1 MYETLVLFIQKVY
14 TMSMKISKN
23 IFNEIARKSCDF
35 EWHGKA
41 IGLLDLDAFFASV
54 EQLDHPEWR
63 GKPVIV
69 GGSPHKRGVVST
81 ASYEA
86 RKYGVHSAMP
96 SATAVR
102 LCPHAIWT
110 SGHYDRYSEMSTL
123 VMDFLKDETP
133 LVEQVSIDEA
143 FFDITPG
150 RFSKENPLEI
160 CKRIQ
165 KKVAALGITCS
176 IGLGANKTIAKIAS
190 EQEKPRGFTAVFPG
204 TEQRFLAPLP
214 IEAMSGIGPA
224 MAKTLHQQGIKTLG
238 ELSRADVV
246 YLTSLVGN
254 TASKIILRAQGNEF
268 SEVHEAAKPR
278 DVKSVSNER
287 TFETDLFDK
296 QEIEEAIRHIA
307 GVVGRRLRKK
317 QLQGCTVTLKVKA
330 SATES
335 HTAQKKISIPTDD
348 EHLFAEIAIKLLPSV
363 WKEGQPVRLL
373 GVGISSFTDEVHT
386 KPVQTSLFDQFEATF
401 DSEVSGPATKKKPR
415 SDLRHLSEVTDKLKD
430 KFGADAVQY
439 GRDLRFEQRV
449 SDTMPTGKNEQI

>member
-1 MYETLVLFIQKVY
+1 
-14 TMSMKISKN
+14 MSMEISKN
-23 IFNEIARKSCDF
+23 ISNKTARKSCDF

-96 SATAVR
+96 SATAIK

-110 SGHYDRYSEMSTL
+110 SGRYGRYSEMSTL
-123 VMDFLKDETP
+123 VMNFLEDETP

-176 IGLGANKTIAKIAS
+176 IGLGTNKTIAKIAS

-238 ELSRADVV
+238 ELSRADAVH
-246 YLTSLVGN
+246 LTSLVGN
-254 TASKIILRAQGNEF
+254 AASKMILRAQGKEL

-307 GVVGRRLRKK
+307 GVVGRRLRRK

-335 HTAQKKISIPTDD
+335 HTAQKRISIPTDD
-348 EHLFAEIAIKLLPSV
+348 EHLFAEIAIKLLPSI

-373 GVGISSFTDEVHT
+373 GVGISSFTDEVHS

-401 DSEVSGPATKKKPR
+401 DSEVSEPATKKKPR

-439 GRDLRFEQRV
+439 GRDLRFEHRV

>member
-1 MYETLVLFIQKVY
+1 MYETLVLFIEKVY
-14 TMSMKISKN
+14 AMSMEISKN
-23 IFNEIARKSCDF
+23 ISNKTAHKSCDF

-96 SATAVR
+96 SATAIK

-110 SGHYDRYSEMSTL
+110 SGRYDRYSEMSTL
-123 VMDFLKDETP
+123 VMNFLKDETP

-176 IGLGANKTIAKIAS
+176 IGLGTNKTIAKIAS

-224 MAKTLHQQGIKTLG
+224 MAKTLHQQGVKTLG
-238 ELSRADVV
+238 ELSRVDAIH
-246 YLTSLVGN
+246 LTSLVGN
-254 TASKIILRAQGNEF
+254 AASKMILRAQGKEL

-307 GVVGRRLRKK
+307 GVVGRRLRRK

-335 HTAQKKISIPTDD
+335 HTAQKRISIPTDD
-348 EHLFAEIAIKLLPSV
+348 EHLFADIAIKLLPSI

-373 GVGISSFTDEVHT
+373 GVGISSFTDEAQS

-401 DSEVSGPATKKKPR
+401 DSEVSEPATKKKPR

-439 GRDLRFEQRV
+439 GRDLRFEHRV

>member
-1 MYETLVLFIQKVY
+1 MG
-14 TMSMKISKN
+14 ISKN
-23 IFNEIARKSCDF
+23 ISAKITRKTCDF

-86 RKYGVHSAMP
+86 RKYGVHSAMA
-96 SATAVR
+96 SATAAK
-102 LCPHAIWT
+102 LCPQAIWT
-110 SGHYDRYSEMSTL
+110 SGRYNRYSEMSTL
-123 VMDFLKDETP
+123 VMGFLKDETP

-165 KKVAALGITCS
+165 KKVATLGITCS
-176 IGLGANKTIAKIAS
+176 IGLGTNKTIAKIAS
-190 EQEKPRGFTAVFPG
+190 EQEKPRGLTAVFPG
-204 TEQRFLAPLP
+204 TESYFLAPLP

-224 MAKTLHQQGIKTLG
+224 MTKTLHQQGIRTLG
-238 ELSRADVV
+238 ELSRADSN
-246 YLTSLVGN
+246 YLTSFAGN
-254 TASKIILRAQGNEF
+254 TASKMILRAQGKEV
-268 SEVHEAAKPR
+268 SEVHEAAHPR

-296 QEIEEAIRHIA
+296 QEIEEAIRHIS

-317 QLQGCTVTLKVKA
+317 QLQGFTVTLKVKA

-335 HTAQKKISIPTDD
+335 HTVQKRMSIPTDD
-348 EHLFAEIAIKLLPSV
+348 EHVFAEIAVNLLPTI

-373 GVGISSFTDEVHT
+373 GVGISSFTDEANS
-386 KPVQTSLFDQFEATF
+386 KPVQTSLFNQSEDTF
-401 DSEVSGPATKKKPR
+401 NTGASVPTTKKKPR

-439 GRDLRFEQRV
+439 GRDLRFEHRV

>member
-1 MYETLVLFIQKVY
+1 ME
-14 TMSMKISKN
+14 ISKN
-23 IFNEIARKSCDF
+23 IFNKSARKSCDF

-54 EQLDHPEWR
+54 EQLDYPEWR

-96 SATAVR
+96 SATAIK

-110 SGHYDRYSEMSTL
+110 SGRYGRYSEMSAL
-123 VMDFLKDETP
+123 VMNFLKDETP

-176 IGLGANKTIAKIAS
+176 IGLGTNKTIAKIAS

-204 TEQRFLAPLP
+204 SEQRFLAPLP

-224 MAKTLHQQGIKTLG
+224 MAKILHQQGIRTLG
-238 ELSRADVV
+238 ELSRADAVH
-246 YLTSLVGN
+246 LTSLVGN
-254 TASKIILRAQGNEF
+254 AASTMILRAQGKEL

-307 GVVGRRLRKK
+307 GVVGRRLRRK

-335 HTAQKKISIPTDD
+335 HTAQKRISIPTDD
-348 EHLFAEIAIKLLPSV
+348 EHLFAEIAIKLLPSI

-373 GVGISSFTDEVHT
+373 GVGISSFTDEVHS
-386 KPVQTSLFDQFEATF
+386 KPIQTSLFDQFEATF
-401 DSEVSGPATKKKPR
+401 DSEVSEPATKKKPR

-439 GRDLRFEQRV
+439 GRDLRFEHRV

>member
-1 MYETLVLFIQKVY
+1 ME
-14 TMSMKISKN
+14 ISKN
-23 IFNEIARKSCDF
+23 ISNKTARKSCDF

-96 SATAVR
+96 SVTAIK

-110 SGHYDRYSEMSTL
+110 SGRYDRYSEMSTL

-176 IGLGANKTIAKIAS
+176 IGLGTNKTIAKIAS

-224 MAKTLHQQGIKTLG
+224 MAKTLHQQGVKTLG
-238 ELSRADVV
+238 ELSRADAIH
-246 YLTSLVGN
+246 LTTLIGN
-254 TASKIILRAQGNEF
+254 AASKMILRAQGKEL

-335 HTAQKKISIPTDD
+335 HTAQKRISIPTDD
-348 EHLFAEIAIKLLPSV
+348 EHLFADIAIKLLPSI

-373 GVGISSFTDEVHT
+373 GVGISSFTDEVHS

-401 DSEVSGPATKKKPR
+401 DSEVSEPATKKKPR

-439 GRDLRFEQRV
+439 GRDLRFEHRV